1 MIDDKKTGLAPKQ
14 GYHSQSQRFAGKIH
28 YSVTPISDLGAW
40 KREQAEKRLLW
51 DSQRRERQWAAR
63 ERAVAMLQDEAK
75 LNAALREQNKR
86 TAGVEIDRIDSIK
99 LEKAP
104 QTNEGKF
111 IYTPAAEAP
120 QKKRGFLATFRR
132 LFA

>member
-14 GYHSQSQRFAGKIH
+14 GYHAQSQRFASRIH
-28 YSVTPISDLGAW
+28 YTVTPISDLVAW
-40 KREQAEKRLLW
+40 KQEQAEKQAAW
-51 DSQRRERQWAAR
+51 DANAGSRQWAAR
-63 ERAVAMLQDEAK
+63 ERAVEMLLDEAK

-111 IYTPAAEAP
+111 IYTPAPEVP
-120 QKKRGFLATFRR
+120 QKKRGLLATFRR